1 MREKL
6 QIFLVCLSVLIA
18 GSFDFFSVQPAQATM
33 PTGSLLVDLRANNS
47 SSYGGSGSTWTDLSG
62 NGLNAT
68 LQGSPTW
75 SSTNGGQF
83 AMDGTDH
90 FSLPSGFAN
99 FTSGI
104 SISIRANFGSNTT
117 TRVWERL
124 LDFGRGSASDNFL
137 FSRVGDSNDL
147 GFEIYHGGTSRGI
160 CSASGAISP
169 ADTWATY
176 GVTLSGTTC
185 TIYKNGSSI
194 HSTSYN
200 WLPTNITRSINY
212 VGRSNWAADAYFD
225 SGISAVAIWN
235 RSLDP
240 SEMQSAHQRQTDT
253 TAPTI
258 TGPASVTGATSSISI
273 VENSTLVHTFTANE
287 TVTWSR
293 SGTDQSFFSISS
305 GGALTITARDF
316 ESPADS
322 DNNNTYVVI
331 ITATDSAG
339 NARTQT
345 LTVTITN
352 ANEAPSISNS
362 SSAATRAISIAENI
376 LSVDTYTATDPDSG
390 SSLNWSLSGT
400 DAADFIIN
408 SLNGVL
414 TFATT
419 PDFEAPIDSDANNIY
434 VFIVSVSDGSLT
446 DTQTVTLTI
455 TNANESATISA
466 PTISGTISKGV
477 STTITVTLNVTGTV
491 RFLVGGK
498 RISTCISRP
507 TSGSYPN
514 TSATCLW
521 RPTVMGRQALTAML
535 IPTDTTF
542 SAATS
547 AATEVRVGK
556 RTITR

>member
-1 MREKL
+1 MRKV
-6 QIFLVCLSVLIA
+6 QILLVSFSVLIA
-18 GSFDFFSVQPAQATM
+18 GSFTFFSAQPAEATM

-47 SSYGGSGSTWTDLSG
+47 SSYGGSGTTWTDLSG

-90 FSLPSGFAN
+90 FSLPTGFAN

-104 SISIRANFGSNTT
+104 SISIRANFGSNTS

-137 FSRVGDSNDL
+137 FTRVGDSNDL

-185 TIYKNGSSI
+185 TIYKDGSWI
-194 HSTSYN
+194 YSTTYN
-200 WLPTNITRSINY
+200 WLPTNVTRNINY
-212 VGRSNWAADAYFD
+212 VGRSNWGADAYFD

-235 RSLDP
+235 RSLNS

-258 TGPASVTGATSSISI
+258 TGPSSATGATSSIS
-273 VENSTLVHTFTANE
+273 VPENSTVVHTFTANE
-287 TVTWSR
+287 TVTWAR
-293 SGTDQSFFSISS
+293 SGADQTFFSISS
-305 GGALTITARDF
+305 GGVLTITSRDF
-316 ESPADS
+316 ESPAD
-322 DNNNTYVVI
+322 DNGNNAYIVI

-339 NARTQT
+339 NSKTQT

-352 ANEAPSISNS
+352 VNEAPSISNS
-362 SSAATRAISIAENI
+362 SSSATRTISQVEN
-376 LSVDTYTATDPDSG
+376 LSTVDTYTAADPDSG
-390 SSLNWSLSGT
+390 SSLSWSISGT
-400 DAADFIIN
+400 DAADFTIN
-408 SLNGVL
+408 L
-414 TFATT
+414 TTGALRFAST
-419 PDFEAPIDSDANNIY
+419 PDYEAPADSDTNNTYIL
-434 VFIVSVSDGSLT
+434 IVTVSDGSLT
-446 DTQTVTLTI
+446 DTQTVTLSV
-455 TNANESATISA
+455 TNANESASISA
-466 PTISGTISKGV
+466 PTVSGTISKGI
-477 STTITVTLNVTGTV
+477 STTVTVTLNVAGTV
-491 RFLVGGK
+491 RFFVGGK

-514 TSATCLW
+514 TSATCSW
-521 RPTVMGRQALTAML
+521 RPAVTGRQVLTATL
-535 IPTDTTF
+535 TPSDNTF
-542 SAATS
+542 SASTSSAT
-547 AATEVRVGK
+547 TVQVVK
-556 RTITR
+556 RTTTR